1 MKNKKQTT
9 DCMLMCVS
17 RILKLSEIIM
27 WGPGPSEGTLHVIIG
42 NPGVPLR
49 LIVGGNLFFCCLQ
62 GRISM
67 PWWRMSVAPKEAND
81 IVAAGQIVTPAQ

>member
-9 DCMLMCVS
+9 DCMLICVS

-67 PWWRMSVAPKEAND
+67 PWWHMSMVSEG
-81 IVAAGQIVTPAQ
+81 GQ